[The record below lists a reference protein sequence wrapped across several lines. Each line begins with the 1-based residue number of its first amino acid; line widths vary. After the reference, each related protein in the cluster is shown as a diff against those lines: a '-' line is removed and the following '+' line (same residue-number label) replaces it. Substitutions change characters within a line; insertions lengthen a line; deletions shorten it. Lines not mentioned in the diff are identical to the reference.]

1 MSLPLLIRAVLEL
14 GLPVAGLSWLLFYR
28 LYSMGDLARDADHK
42 AIRAGLKA
50 IRKTTKRQK
59 SNAPGTSIL
68 HKKWMKFGGGFY
80 GIAALWT
87 LIVIEV
93 SGVVTTVLH
102 PAGLQAMLDKG
113 LIAFIVSLIVN
124 QILTFVDAL
133 IWITWW
139 PGEEGGLI
147 VWFTVAYVGY
157 LAGLNLA
164 RLEVPGADRWVALDW
179 RAEIR
184 DALRR
189 RRGQD

>member
-1 MSLPLLIRAVLEL
+1 MIRAVLEL

-50 IRKTTKRQK
+50 IRKTAKQQK

-93 SGVVTTVLH
+93 SGVVTTLLH

-113 LIAFIVSLIVN
+113 LIGFIVSLIVN
-124 QILTFVDAL
+124 QFLTFVDAL

-139 PGEEGGLI
+139 PGKDGGLI
-147 VWFTVAYVGY
+147 VWFAVAYVGY

-164 RLEVPGADRWVALDW
+164 RLEVPGADRWVSLDW

-184 DALRR
+184 SVLRR